1 MCLAYPGKIKNV
13 KGKTAEVDFGG
24 ILKEVNISLIDAKKG
39 DYVIVHAGFA
49 IEVMS
54 EKEGLIGQKMFKL
67 EKNDTGI
74 D

>member
-24 ILKEVNISLIDAKKG
+24 ILKEVNISLIDAKRG

-49 IEVMS
+49 IEVMN
-54 EKEGLIGQKMFKL
+54 KEEGIESQKLFKGG
-67 EKNDTGI
+67 K
-74 D
+74 